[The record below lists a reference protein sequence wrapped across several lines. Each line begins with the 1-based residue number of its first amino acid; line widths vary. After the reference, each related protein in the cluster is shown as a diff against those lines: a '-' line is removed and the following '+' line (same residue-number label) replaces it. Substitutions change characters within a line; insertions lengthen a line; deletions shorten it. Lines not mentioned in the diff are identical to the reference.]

1 MFGRFFAV
9 YPLLAGLAAFAI
21 ASVLLPDVE
30 WPRLAALA
38 LVTVIAAVLPAFAV
52 TRWFV
57 GPVRALTDGMRQ
69 AGEVGPGLKVYA
81 GGFGLFGP
89 LVRAFNAMSEKLS
102 ERVARL
108 EDDRQQL
115 RAVLSGMVEGVVAL
129 DAGQRILFA
138 NARAAQL
145 LEFPQ
150 QSAIGRRFWEV
161 VRQRPIQE

>member
-1 MFGRFFAV
+1 MFGRLFAV
-9 YPLLAGLAAFAI
+9 YPLLAGAAAFAI
-21 ASVLLPDVE
+21 ASALLPDVD
-30 WPRLAALA
+30 PARLAALA
-38 LVTVIAAVLPAFAV
+38 LVAALAAALPAYAL
-52 TRWFV
+52 TRWFA

-89 LVRAFNAMSEKLS
+89 LVRAFNAMSEKLA

-129 DAGQRILFA
+129 DAGQRK
-138 NARAAQL
+138 
-145 LEFPQ
+145 
-150 QSAIGRRFWEV
+150 IGRASCRERV
-161 VRQRPIQE
+161 ERAVGR